1 MTAHDALPLPD
12 GRPMNHNR
20 NHPLNRNRPPWLKG
34 TPMKACPLMVAV
46 LCLCASGAWTVDCI
60 AAEPVETLALARTVA
75 RKGVDSMSLKHYTG
89 VLLMHGMAELALAG
103 GEADDL
109 EAARKLLLPFA
120 TGEDTMG
127 GNFVSYRCGGNGAA
141 LLLLKGKLP
150 EGRERIVATAEA
162 MHRRSPRS
170 SDRIITARQFLAGN
184 RATDGV
190 FIDTAFAVTP
200 FLAWTGLA
208 VENDDYIEDAW
219 QQIHR
224 LHQVLLDREHG
235 LYHQGR
241 GFQGKGV
248 VSADHWSRGNGWAA
262 LSWAALVG
270 YLPDDHPRRAEVD
283 KLFREFMAA
292 VVRHQDDDGMWRQE
306 MTLHDERSYPETSG
320 TGLLLFAMGVGI
332 ERGVLDDSFR
342 EPFLRGL
349 RGYLKYIGPDGS
361 VGHTC
366 RGTLCPGDGS
376 IEAYLERPW
385 VMNDSHAF
393 GPAVL
398 ALVQAHRIGIER
410 IEAER

>member
-1 MTAHDALPLPD
+1 MTIRPVYAL
-12 GRPMNHNR
+12 
-20 NHPLNRNRPPWLKG
+20 
-34 TPMKACPLMVAV
+34 A
-46 LCLCASGAWTVDCI
+46 LCLCTLPATVAVST
-60 AAEPVETLALARTVA
+60 AAEQVETLALARTVA
-75 RKGVDSMSLKHYTG
+75 RKGIANISLKNYMG
-89 VLLMHGMAELALAG
+89 VLLMHGMAELALAS
-103 GEADDL
+103 GEPDDL

-150 EGRERIVATAEA
+150 EGRQRIAETAEE

-170 SDRIITARQFLAGN
+170 SDRIIGMERILSGP
-184 RATDGV
+184 RATDGA
-190 FIDTAFAVTP
+190 FIDTAVAVTP

-208 VENDDYIEDAW
+208 IGNDDYIEDAW

-224 LHQVLLDREHG
+224 LHVVLLDREHG

-241 GFQGKGV
+241 GFQGEGV

-270 YLPDDHPRRAEVD
+270 HLPEEHPRREEVN

-292 VVRHQDDDGMWRQE
+292 AVKYQDADGMWRQE

-332 ERGVLDDSFR
+332 ERGVLDDSYR

-349 RGYLKYIGPDGS
+349 RGYLRYIEPDGS
-361 VGHTC
+361 VSHTC

-376 IEAYLERPW
+376 IEAYLDRPW
-385 VMNDSHAF
+385 VMNDPHAF

-410 IEAER
+410 LTVEGRLETVQ